1 MSSYSEF
8 IKSKVRRPKPFGFD
22 VELQDLN
29 EHLFDWQARTVQWA
43 VKRGRAALFEE
54 CGLGK
59 TLQQLEWARL
69 VVQKTGLP
77 VMLHCPVGVR

>member
-1 MSSYSEF
+1 MDYETF
-8 IKSKVRRPKPFGFD
+8 IQSKRRSVNAFGFD
-22 VELQDLN
+22 VAANKLN
-29 EHLFDWQARTVQWA
+29 RNLFDWQKRAVQWA

-69 VVQKTGLP
+69 I
-77 VMLHCPVGVR
+77 H